1 MPLKDDIKSSTV
13 PIVSYFLIAVNVLTH
28 FYIFTL
34 GAEGNQVIL
43 DYAIV
48 PYHLLNTYGPVEIL
62 SKLTTTMFLHGG
74 WFHILS
80 NMLYLWIFADNVE
93 DRLGH
98 GRFLIFYLITGYI
111 ATLTHVYTM
120 PESTVP
126 MVGASGAIAGVLG
139 GYLVLY
145 PKARVLTLLPIFF
158 FISIVRI
165 PAMIFLGF
173 WFFLQVINQTMVS
186 SSAAQSVAW
195 WAHIGGFLAGVIL
208 VKFFVNNKDRVNGS
222 IK

>member
-1 MPLKDDIKSSTV
+1 M
-13 PIVSYFLIAVNVLTH
+13 
-28 FYIFTL
+28 
-34 GAEGNQVIL
+34 IL